1 MKTDILISGFG
12 GQGLMSLGK
21 ILARA
26 ATCEGKHTIF
36 FPSYGAEMRGG
47 TAHCLVKI
55 SDLSI
60 ASPFMDSPDVAI
72 IFNQPSLDKF
82 RSEFRQNSLV
92 ILNSDLIPKI
102 NLKTGIKTI
111 ALPLNEMALE
121 CGNIKVANIIVL
133 GVLSALKPKLLAR
146 KTIISILEETFSKK
160 GSFEVNLK
168 AFKLGERFNKP

>member
-1 MKTDILISGFG
+1 MKTGILISGFG

-21 ILARA
+21 ILAKA
-26 ATCEGKHTIF
+26 ATGEGKHTVF

-55 SDLSI
+55 SDTPI
-60 ASPFMDSPDVAI
+60 ASPFINSPDVAI

-82 RSEFRQNSLV
+82 RGEFIKNSLV
-92 ILNSDLIPKI
+92 ILNSDLTPEV
-102 NLKTGIKTI
+102 NLNMSTKTV

-133 GVLSALKPKLLAR
+133 GVLNTLKPKLLMR
-146 KTIISILEETFSKK
+146 KTIISILKETFSKK
-160 GSFEVNLK
+160 GSFETNLK
-168 AFKLGERFNKP
+168 AFKLGERFNKL